1 MAQLRIKPAF
11 TAMVA
16 SLSLSLPVLA
26 QTVAT
31 SSPRQQ
37 SMSLSPASS
46 ADRLPVESAPASP
59 IALTPQ
65 TLDRLH
71 APILRSDLKLLGAQ
85 SCAAASCHGGPHPG
99 VAQPWLTRGSEFPL
113 WFEKD
118 PHALSWRTISSPA
131 SVAMMQRLKIMRGNE
146 IVDQAG
152 FDNCLACHNTTK
164 RFHEPRSSEA
174 RNEGVGCSG
183 CHGPEELWNGNHYQY
198 GFDPLN
204 STEVGFV
211 ANGDLLTRARTCAA
225 CHVGDKDRDMNHD
238 IIAAG
243 HPALRYEL
251 TTFHAWQPK
260 HWRDTEASDKTF
272 YEAQLWLAGQIAAAD
287 AALSLLQARSV
298 KSHTASEWP
307 ELSAYDCSSCH
318 HSLGLNNTRR
328 TPTETSDRV
337 NRTQAIAPL
346 SMWNF
351 AGLVWVLRYRV
362 EQNEATDED
371 LRLLSSLEQVQ
382 VAMEAGATPNSND
395 VSNAVTEARLA
406 IAAWVDG
413 TAGQSERA
421 NFRSDRLGRIAAS
434 AAGKTASFDTWETAV
449 QLYLAAVAARES
461 WPEGPSGSLHDIA
474 ESLRRGLAY
483 PNQTNSP
490 EFATR
495 KSRQPVATREEARQ
509 TTLELVRWLG
519 PVVTDDEPLP
529 AQDEPSPEEAKREI
543 ELLLEQ
549 VGKAAKDKSQS
560 TPATPV
566 KPVAPGIQPAAPME
580 KPPVKPPVVR
590 PPVKPKPELTPE
602 ERLKQLE
609 ALQGDDA
616 DL

>member
-1 MAQLRIKPAF
+1 MTRSRFLLAINSV
-11 TAMVA
+11 VA
-16 SLSLSLPVLA
+16 SLSLGLPAMSQSTAPVFALTAAQDLA
-26 QTVAT
+26 GL
-31 SSPRQQ
+31 SPG
-37 SMSLSPASS
+37 SPMLPSLSPHGT
-46 ADRLPVESAPASP
+46 

-71 APILRSDLKLLGAQ
+71 SPILRSDLKLLGAQ

-99 VAQPWLTRGSEFPL
+99 VAQPWLARGSEFPL
-113 WFEKD
+113 WFEND

-131 SVAMMQRLKIMRGNE
+131 SVAMMQRLKIMRGDQ

-164 RFHEPRSSEA
+164 RFHEPRSTTE

-183 CHGPEELWNGNHYQY
+183 CHGPEELWNGSHYQY
-198 GFDPLN
+198 GFDSLN
-204 STEVGFV
+204 STEIGFV

-243 HPALRYEL
+243 HPALRYEFA
-251 TTFHAWQPK
+251 TFHAWEPK
-260 HWRDTEASDKTF
+260 HWRDAEATDKTF
-272 YEAQLWLAGQIAAAD
+272 YEAQLWLAGQVAAAD
-287 AALSLLQARSV
+287 AMLSLLQARSA
-298 KSHTASEWP
+298 KSHAISEWP

-328 TPTETSDRV
+328 TPTATAERA
-337 NRTQAIAPL
+337 NQTQAIAPF
-346 SMWNF
+346 STWNS
-351 AGLVWVLRYRV
+351 AGLIWVLRYRV

-371 LRLLSSLEQVQ
+371 LRLLSALDQVQ
-382 VAMEAGATPNSND
+382 IAMEAGPTPNVTD

-406 IAAWVDG
+406 IAAWVESG
-413 TAGQSERA
+413 AGQSERA

-434 AAGKTASFDTWETAV
+434 AAGKTASFDTWESAV

-461 WPEGPSGSLHDIA
+461 WPGGPSGSLRDLS

-483 PNQTNSP
+483 PDQASSP

-495 KSRQPVATREEARQ
+495 KSRGTIATRDEVRQ
-509 TTLELVRWLG
+509 STLELVRWLG
-519 PVVTDDEPLP
+519 PIVLDDKELP
-529 AQDEPSPEEAKREI
+529 GENEPSPDDIEREI
-543 ELLLEQ
+543 KLLREQ
-549 VGKAAKDKSQS
+549 VGKAAKDKPQS
-560 TPATPV
+560 APDVPA
-566 KPVAPGIQPAAPME
+566 KPVEPNAQPNVPME
-580 KPPVKPPVVR
+580 KPPVKPPVV
-590 PPVKPKPELTPE
+590 PPRKPKPELTPE

-609 ALQGDDA
+609 ALQGDAA